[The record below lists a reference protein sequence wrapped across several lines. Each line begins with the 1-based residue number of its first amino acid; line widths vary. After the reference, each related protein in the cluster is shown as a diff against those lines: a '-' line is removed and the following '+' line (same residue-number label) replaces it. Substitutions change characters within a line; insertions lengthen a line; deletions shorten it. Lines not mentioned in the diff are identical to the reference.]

1 MNRTC
6 AASAAGFTLIEL
18 LVTVAIV
25 ALLASI
31 AVPLAQVSVKRSH
44 EQELRVALR
53 EIRGALDAYRQAVQ
67 DGRILNQQES
77 GYPPSLQVLVE
88 GVPDAGSPDRK
99 RRIYFLRRIPRD
111 PFASDANLS
120 DTETWGE
127 RSYASPP
134 DDPQEGDD
142 VFDVYSKAPGLGLS
156 GIAYRDW

>member
-1 MNRTC
+1 MKRTP
-6 AASAAGFTLIEL
+6 AARAAGFTLIEL

-31 AVPLAQVSVKRSH
+31 AVSLAQVSVKRSH

-111 PFASDANLS
+111 PFAADANLS
-120 DTETWGE
+120 DAETWGK

-142 VFDVYSKAPGLGLS
+142 VFDVYSKAAGLGLS

>member
-1 MNRTC
+1 MKRTP
-6 AASAAGFTLIEL
+6 AARAAGFTLIEL

-111 PFASDANLS
+111 PFASDANLI
-120 DTETWGE
+120 DAETWGQ

-134 DDPQEGDD
+134 DAPQEGDD
-142 VFDVYSKAPGLGLS
+142 VFDVYSKMPGQGLN